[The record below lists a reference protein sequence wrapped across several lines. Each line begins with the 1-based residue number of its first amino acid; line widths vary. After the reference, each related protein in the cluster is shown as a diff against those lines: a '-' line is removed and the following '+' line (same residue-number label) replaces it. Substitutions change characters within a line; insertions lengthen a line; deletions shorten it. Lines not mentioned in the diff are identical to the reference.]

1 MGSKMPVYELSSD
14 AIQPL
19 EETSFIISG
28 IRERSDLQ
36 RLLRNS
42 ISVIDRDVM
51 VITEEF
57 GDWEDSRR
65 RIDLLGL
72 DRRGDLVVIEL
83 KRTEDGGHMELQAI
97 RYAAMVSTMTFAKVV
112 SVHDQYLKTN
122 GKEGDSEAAILKF
135 LGWDEPNQEEFA
147 RDVRIVLASAE
158 FSKELTTSVM
168 WLNQRNIDVRCIRLK
183 PYRLDDK
190 ILLDVQQ
197 IIPLPEAT
205 DYQVRIREK
214 EVEQRQARQQQTS
227 RDLTRFDLTIDGV
240 TFRNLPKRWLVY
252 QTVKALIDRGK
263 TPEELH
269 PLLPGSERWLIVEGD
284 CTEEEFHQKAEQV
297 RNQRGALYEARRYF
311 NADDELFRLNGK
323 TYALTKMWGTGT
335 IPAMMAIKEKYPEV
349 QIEYVEAS

>member
-1 MGSKMPVYELSSD
+1 MPVYELSAD
-14 AIQPL
+14 AILPL
-19 EETSFIISG
+19 EETSFIVAG
-28 IRERSDLQ
+28 IRERADLQ
-36 RLLRNS
+36 RLLRDS

-57 GDWEDSRR
+57 GEWEDSRR

-72 DRRGDLVVIEL
+72 DRSGSLVVIEL

-97 RYAAMVSTMTFAKVV
+97 RYAAMVSTMTFGKVV
-112 SVHDQYLKTN
+112 SVHDQYLKTH
-122 GKEGDSEAAILKF
+122 GKDCNAEAAILEF

-168 WLNQRNIDVRCIRLK
+168 WLNQRDIDIRCIRLK
-183 PYRLDDK
+183 PYQLGDK

-197 IIPLPEAT
+197 IVPLPEAI

-227 RDLTRFDLTIDGV
+227 RDLTRFDLTIDG
-240 TFRNLPKRWLVY
+240 TTYRNLPKRRLIYHVVSTMVY
-252 QTVKALIDRGK
+252 KGK
-263 TPEELH
+263 SPEELH
-269 PLLPGSERWLIVEGD
+269 PLLPGSERWLIVDGE
-284 CTEEEFHQKAEQV
+284 CTEEEFHQKAEAV
-297 RNQRGALYEARRYF
+297 RRQRGALYEPRRYF
-311 NADDELFRLNGK
+311 NADDELFRVGGK

-335 IPAMMAIKEKYPEV
+335 IPAMEAIKAKYPEV
-349 QIEYVEAS
+349 QM

>member
-1 MGSKMPVYELSSD
+1 MPIYEITTD
-14 AIQPL
+14 AIHPL
-19 EETSFIISG
+19 EETSFISAG

-36 RLLRNS
+36 RLLRES
-42 ISVIDRDVM
+42 ISVIDHDVM

-57 GDWEDSRR
+57 GEWEDSRR

-72 DRRGDLVVIEL
+72 DRAGNLVVIEL

-112 SVHDQYLKTN
+112 SVHDQYLKAH
-122 GKEGDSEAAILKF
+122 GKDGDAEVAILEF

-158 FSKELTTSVM
+158 FSKELTTSVI
-168 WLNQRNIDVRCIRLK
+168 WLNQRDMDIRCIRLK
-183 PYRLDDK
+183 PYKLEGK

-214 EVEQRQARQQQTS
+214 EVEQRQARQQQTN
-227 RDLTRFDLTIDGV
+227 RDLTRFDLTIDGAV
-240 TFRNLPKRWLVY
+240 YQNLPKRRMIY
-252 QTVKALIDRGK
+252 QVVKAMIEKGK
-263 TPEELH
+263 SPEELQ
-269 PLLPGSERWLIVEGD
+269 PLLPGSERWLVVGGD
-284 CTEEEFHQKAEQV
+284 CTEEEFHQKATEV
-297 RNQRGALYEARRYF
+297 RNQRGVLYEPRRYF
-311 NADDELFRLNGK
+311 NSDEELFRINGK

-335 IPAMMAIKEKYPEV
+335 IPAMEAIKVKFPEV